1 MIRNQTKGFQD
12 KIYTTQPKPGRNATI
27 EEKRMSANGGGKQ
40 DFITSLNLSRTPE
53 QVIRIY
59 NKKGLTK
66 D

>member
-53 QVIRIY
+53 QVIRI
-59 NKKGLTK
+59 
-66 D
+66 